1 VFKLKNYLI
10 TGILLVSCLT
20 VLLVLTPSHTAS
32 SAGCNILAISGVTAS
47 GSQTGNP
54 PTNAI
59 DTNLGTR
66 WSNLGKGSSV
76 TVDFGKERA
85 ICSANISWYLGD
97 QRINDFVIAVS
108 KDGQSF
114 NTVFSGKSTGNTAQ
128 FENYDFPDTTGR
140 YVKITVNGN
149 TVNNWASISE
159 IRVLGDLIADVPND
173 NMPPTISSTSPADGA
188 TNIPITTAVVAVFN
202 EPMLTSSFTAST
214 FFVKASGS
222 STNVA
227 GPRWLDSSSGYK
239 TAVFRSSSNLN
250 PSTTYVAT
258 ITTGVKDAAGNSL
271 TKSKTWSFTTTG
283 GSPNPNPSPNDC
295 NKLSISKV
303 SESGGTHSL
312 GPKNAIDGN
321 QDTRWSM
328 KGAGSTITMDIGKK
342 HVICNVDISWYRGT
356 ERISNFVISLSKD
369 GKSFTS
375 VFSGTSSGGT
385 DGFERYNFPDASAR
399 YVKITVNGNTLNN
412 WASINEIRVFG
423 DPTTTTPPPPK
434 QEICGDGIDNNGNGQ
449 IDEGCSPPP
458 PPPKQEICGDGIDNN
473 GNGQIDEGCSTP
485 PPPPPGSDGVKEI
498 YPTAPGGATWF
509 FNPDNPI
516 DGQFDPNG
524 AQISKNSDGSWH
536 LKPGTTRM
544 LTFPKSDGMLSDSF
558 RSNLPT
564 YDYSQLAQ
572 IGYWYKP
579 TDWKN
584 TEVTGYFK
592 VTSTNSGDGIS
603 LVTRSVRHSTSVH
616 NGCGGSAYHNNIK
629 FDGTF
634 QYKKEMWHVNY
645 DTLPP
650 TKSGIGSIMNKWVGF
665 KGIVYNLPNGNV
677 KLESYVDKDANN
689 NWQKVEELV
698 DSGNWGNDMTHCG
711 ANKPGAQITWT
722 SPMPIFKS
730 NGVTYD
736 FKKLSV
742 REIVPPS

>member
-1 VFKLKNYLI
+1 M
-10 TGILLVSCLT
+10 T
-20 VLLVLTPSHTAS
+20 VLLGLSLSHTAS
-32 SAGCNILAISGVTAS
+32 AAGCNILAISGVTAS
-47 GSQTGNP
+47 DSQTGNP

-59 DTNLGTR
+59 DTNLSTR
-66 WSNLGKGSSV
+66 WSNLGKGSSI

-85 ICSANISWYLGD
+85 ICSVNISWYQGN

-140 YVKITVNGN
+140 YVRITVNGN

-159 IRVLGDLIADVPND
+159 IRVLGDLLNSPPPSS
-173 NMPPTISSTSPADGA
+173 PPTVTSTSPNSGA
-188 TNIPITTAVVAVFN
+188 TGVPLSKKITATFTEPIA
-202 EPMLTSSFTAST
+202 LSSVSSST
-214 FFVKASGS
+214 FVVKASS
-222 STNVA
+222 
-227 GPRWLDSSSGYK
+227 
-239 TAVFRSSSNLN
+239 SSSNLPGSYALSPLDGGKTVIFSPSVTLS
-250 PSTTYVAT
+250 PSTTYLAT
-258 ITTGVKDAAGNSL
+258 LTTGIKDQAGNMLASA
-271 TKSKTWSFTTTG
+271 KTWSFSTVAT
-283 GSPNPNPSPNDC
+283 SSNPPPPTDC
-295 NKLSISKV
+295 NLLSISKV
-303 SESGGTHSL
+303 SEAGGTHSL
-312 GPKNAIDGN
+312 DPKYAVDGKL
-321 QDTRWSM
+321 DTRWSM
-328 KGAGSTITMDIGKK
+328 QGAGSSITMDLGKK

-356 ERISNFVISLSKD
+356 ERISNFIISLSTD
-369 GKSFTS
+369 GKSFTG

-385 DGFERYNFPDASAR
+385 DGFERYNFPDATAR

-412 WASINEIRVFG
+412 WASISEIAVFG
-423 DPTTTTPPPPK
+423 DPSSPSPPPPK
-434 QEICGDGIDNNGNGQ
+434 QEICGDGIDNN
-449 IDEGCSPPP
+449 D
-458 PPPKQEICGDGIDNN
+458 
-473 GNGQIDEGCSTP
+473 NGQIDEGCST
-485 PPPPPGSDGVKEI
+485 PPPPGSDGVKEI

-524 AQISKNSDGSWH
+524 AQISRNSDGSWH

-592 VTSTNSGDGIS
+592 VTSSNSGDGIS
-603 LVTRSVRHSTSVH
+603 LVTRSVRHTNSVH

-650 TKSGIGSIMNKWVGF
+650 TKNGIGSIMNKWVGF

-742 REIVPPS
+742 REIIPPS

>member
-1 VFKLKNYLI
+1 MI
-10 TGILLVSCLT
+10 ALLG
-20 VLLVLTPSHTAS
+20 LLSPSHTAYA
-32 SAGCNILAISGVTAS
+32 AGCNILAISGVTAS

-59 DTNLGTR
+59 DANLSTR
-66 WSNLGKGSSV
+66 WSNLGKGSSI

-85 ICSANISWYLGD
+85 ICSVNISWYLGN

-108 KDGQSF
+108 NDGQSF
-114 NTVFSGKSTGNTAQ
+114 NTVFSGKSTGTTAQ

-140 YVKITVNGN
+140 YIRITVNGN

-159 IRVLGDLIADVPND
+159 IRVLGDLITVSPS
-173 NMPPTISSTSPADGA
+173 PPTILNTNPSAGA
-188 TNIPITTAVVAVFN
+188 TNVLTSISKITATFN
-202 EPMLTSSFTAST
+202 EPIMASTVSAST
-214 FFVKASGS
+214 FTVKAAGS
-222 STNVA
+222 SAVLPGTYSLSNND
-227 GPRWLDSSSGYK
+227 GGK
-239 TAVFRSSSNLN
+239 TIVFALSTALN
-250 PSTTYVAT
+250 PGTTYTAT
-258 ITTGVKDAAGNSL
+258 LTGGIKDQGGDSL
-271 TKSKTWSFTTTG
+271 ASPATWSFSTAAA
-283 GSPNPNPSPNDC
+283 SPNPPPPTNDC

-303 SESGGTHSL
+303 SEAGGTHSL
-312 GPKNAIDGN
+312 GPKYAVDGKL
-321 QDTRWSM
+321 DTRWSM
-328 KGAGSTITMDIGKK
+328 QGAGSTITMDLGKK

-356 ERISNFVISLSKD
+356 ERISNFVISLSTD

-399 YVKITVNGNTLNN
+399 YAKVTVNGNTLNN
-412 WASINEIRVFG
+412 WASISEIAIFG
-423 DPTTTTPPPPK
+423 DPSAPSPPPPK

-458 PPPKQEICGDGIDNN
+458 PPKQEICGDGIDNN
-473 GNGQIDEGCSTP
+473 GNGQIDEGCS

-524 AQISKNSDGSWH
+524 AQISRNSDGSWH

-592 VTSTNSGDGIS
+592 VTASNSGDGIS
-603 LVTRSVRHSTSVH
+603 LVTRSVRHSNSVH

-650 TKSGIGSIMNKWVGF
+650 TKNGIGSIMNKWVGF

-742 REIVPPS
+742 REIIPPS